1 VFRREVWFMMRV
13 RSWMGAV
20 LVALTVTPIAQA
32 ATIVS
37 VDPFLGAAHGGLG
50 VGAAN
55 QFPAV
60 SWTQTSTYTDVVI
73 KAWVGHNDLEQAP
86 VTAWLT
92 QSIGPGAAPGS
103 ELAQTAVVFPD
114 FSVPYATTVFSGQ
127 TLGPGTWYLLM
138 SAAPNFSNGWGQG
151 SPGSAVTGTGVTL
164 NEAIFTYGAL
174 ANFAY
179 PPASD
184 FVFINQGGSGLA
196 FSVEGTEVIG
206 TIPEPASLVLTG
218 TGLLALIRIG
228 HRRAI
233 RVRRACDRLC

>member
-1 VFRREVWFMMRV
+1 MLRG
-13 RSWMGAV
+13 RSLLGAV
-20 LVALTVTPIAQA
+20 LLALMVAPMAWAVPM
-32 ATIVS
+32 VS
-37 VDPFLGAAHGGLG
+37 VGEGVPGQPG
-50 VGAAN
+50 VGGAN
-55 QFPAV
+55 NQYLAV
-60 SWTQTSTYTDVVI
+60 SWTQTGTFTDVVI
-73 KAWVGHNDLEQAP
+73 SALIGTNNPNVNQG
-86 VTAWLT
+86 TAWLT

-114 FSVPYATTVFSGQ
+114 FSVPYATTVFSGL

-151 SPGSAVTGTGVTL
+151 SPGSAVTGAGVTL

-184 FVFINQGGSGLA
+184 FVVINQGGSGLA

-206 TIPEPASLVLTG
+206 TVPEPASLVLTG